1 MSEEYTAEAQAERAS
16 AAAEQQAAD
25 MQEALSIK
33 YVLGLR
39 LALLSSG
46 NWAIYWGG
54 PAGVRE
60 ITVVE
65 ALDPEQLKGLAQ
77 IEVAQRAE
85 GQRLLAQIA
94 EYKATSTVQSSKSL
108 EDMGL

>member
-1 MSEEYTAEAQAERAS
+1 MAEIEMVGEDTGPLAR
-16 AAAEQQAAD
+16 D
-25 MQEALSIK
+25 LQEAKSIK
-33 YVLGLR
+33 FVLGLR

-54 PAGVRE
+54 PAGNRE
-60 ITVVE
+60 ITIVE
-65 ALDPEQLKGLAQ
+65 SLDPEQLLVLAQ
-77 IEVAQRAE
+77 AEVEQRAE
-85 GQRLLAQIA
+85 GQRLLRSIA